1 MLVTNKSRYRLEW
14 DLFFSAFN
22 CRLSEPAK
30 NDFKR
35 TAMILII
42 QGIYYILTGLWP
54 LLHLHSF
61 MLVTGE
67 KTDTWLVKMVALL
80 SVAIGLT
87 LVYRPVSTQR
97 LLAIG
102 TAVSF
107 AAIDIFYAAK
117 GIISD
122 VYFADAFIQIIFIVL
137 IVIKKWKV
145 ADQ

>member
-1 MLVTNKSRYRLEW
+1 MSPGVGWNGICS
-14 DLFFSAFN
+14 FQVSATGYMSLLKVILN
-22 CRLSEPAK
+22 GK
-30 NDFKR
+30 
-35 TAMILII
+35 TMILVI

-80 SVAIGLT
+80 SVAIGLA

-102 TAVSF
+102 AAVSF
-107 AAIDIFYAAK
+107 AAIDIFYASK
-117 GIISD
+117 GIISAI
-122 VYFADAFIQIIFIVL
+122 YLADALIQIIFIVF
-137 IVIKKWKV
+137 IVIKKWRV
-145 ADQ
+145 IGQ